1 MSSADTS
8 QEIHFALYRY
18 TPSIPAA
25 AVFVAAFVAL
35 SVWHGV
41 LLLQHRALFFIP
53 FIIGLL
59 FEAAGYAARIF
70 SHYDTLAL
78 GPYIVQTMLILVA
91 PPLFAASIYMT
102 LGRLIVNLG
111 AEKASIIRVKYITK
125 IFVVGD
131 VISFLLQ
138 CGGGGYMAAGSV
150 SAMETGEQIVIAGLA
165 VQLAFFGF
173 FIVASAVFHYR
184 VRANPQLARALASRP
199 VSAGPSGFSSFWN
212 SWEAMLWCLYGA
224 CILIFIRSVF
234 RVVDFV
240 QGNDGYIMKREYLL
254 FVFDAVLMAVQ
265 AVLLLVVYPGKIVQ
279 GTPRAGDIALNSR
292 PDSSDGMMLPAGSG
306 KSVPC

>member
-8 QEIHFALYRY
+8 QEVHFELYRY
-18 TPSIPAA
+18 TPSVPAA
-25 AVFVAAFVAL
+25 AVFVAVFIAL

-41 LLLQHRALFFIP
+41 LLLRHRTLFFIP
-53 FIIGLL
+53 FLIGLL
-59 FEAAGYAARIF
+59 LEAAGYAARIF

-131 VISFLLQ
+131 VVSFLLQ
-138 CGGGGYMAAGSV
+138 CGGGGYMAAGSL

-173 FIVASAVFHYR
+173 FIVASAIFHYR
-184 VRANPQLARALASRP
+184 VRANANKNTLYSPAPLSTDSSAR
-199 VSAGPSGFSSFWN
+199 VSG
-212 SWEAMLWCLYGA
+212 SWEGMLWCLYGA
-224 CILIFIRSVF
+224 CMLIFIRSVF
-234 RVVDFV
+234 RVIEFV
-240 QGNDGYIMKREYLL
+240 QGNDGYIMRREWLL
-254 FVFDAVLMAVQ
+254 YVFDAVLMAAQ
-265 AVLLLVVYPGKIVQ
+265 AILLVLVYPGRVVA
-279 GTPRAGDIALNSR
+279 GAPRAGDVALGSR
-292 PDSSDGMMLPAGSG
+292 ADSAEAMVPVSLGGR
-306 KSVPC
+306 KSELC